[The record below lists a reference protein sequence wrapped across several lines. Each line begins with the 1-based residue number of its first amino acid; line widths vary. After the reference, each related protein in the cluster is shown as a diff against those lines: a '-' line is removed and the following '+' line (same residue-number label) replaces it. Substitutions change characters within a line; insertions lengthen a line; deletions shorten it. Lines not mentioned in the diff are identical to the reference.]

1 VFTTVLLIEK
11 TLSNADLELITTL
24 HGDEKAAFHVL
35 MQPRGTQDEL
45 LRAVDDVAFG
55 YLNRAV
61 HEHDEPRGSDALST
75 SAAELEHTL
84 QQLRAAGATAEGR
97 VVSDNPLQRLTELVD
112 QVRADEVVVLAAP
125 QWIEGLFHRDWAS
138 QARHKVGVPV
148 LQLFAQQD

>member
-24 HGDEKAAFHVL
+24 HGDEKVAYHVL

-55 YLNRAV
+55 YLNRAL
-61 HEHDEPRGSDALST
+61 HEHDEPRGTVALST

-84 QQLRAAGATAEGR
+84 QQLRAAGAQAEGR

-112 QVRADEVVVLAAP
+112 QVQADEVVVLAAP

>member
-24 HGDEKAAFHVL
+24 HGDEKVAFHVL

-61 HEHDEPRGSDALST
+61 HEHDEPHGGVAVST
-75 SAAELEHTL
+75 AAAELEHTL
-84 QQLRAAGATAEGR
+84 QQLRAAGAEATGR
-97 VVSDNPLQRLTELVD
+97 VVAEHPLQGLTSLVE
-112 QVRADEVVVLAAP
+112 QVSADEVIVLAAP